1 MSLRNIVES
10 MRGGKAALASAR
22 LRRQVLRALDVGMA
36 SAGLTQAHL
45 ARRLGKSRS
54 AVNQVLTGDGNLRI
68 ETLAEYLEAMGCE
81 VVLSIR
87 ATGAHATSAP
97 APHPSAVQWAAVSTH
112 EASSPDGAASEYE
125 VGILNAGLTFTGE
138 WTGMAAMI
146 AERRAGSPAVP
157 AGLGAA

>member
-10 MRGGKAALASAR
+10 MNGGKAALASAR
-22 LRRQVLRALDVGMA
+22 LRRQVLRALDEGMA

-81 VVLSIR
+81 VILSVR
-87 ATGAHATSAP
+87 ATGAHGAP
-97 APHPSAVQWAAVSTH
+97 AP
-112 EASSPDGAASEYE
+112 E
-125 VGILNAGLTFTGE
+125 V
-138 WTGMAAMI
+138 
-146 AERRAGSPAVP
+146 R
-157 AGLGAA
+157 